1 MLARITD
8 NHFIYVDQIDSNIEN
23 LLYDHFSAR
32 HPNARFVDTNAD
44 WDGFYR
50 KYNRRHQRLA
60 LPFLEE
66 LKEVCRKNR
75 VPFELS
81 DERPVPRHPQPS
93 PESIQLDML
102 SGIEL
107 EPHQVAAIKAACE
120 HEIGIISAPTGAGK
134 TEIMAG
140 IARMYG
146 SPTVIIADQRII
158 IEQIKQ
164 RMELRDVIEEAGLFY
179 GGSTPTGQLIVVG
192 SIQSHATPPK
202 LKKKKPT
209 SRDIAAH
216 DKRKKRAKLFQ
227 ELTKRADILMIDE
240 CDKAVNKQYNN
251 LLRFHFEG
259 RRRFGFSGTPFDKK
273 KPVANL
279 VLRENLGSIISTVGR
294 RELEKIGRII
304 PIKFNMFVY
313 GEDGDPQDKTA
324 FDIAE
329 RQIIVE
335 NDDFHKQVLKIVNA
349 FPDDGTLIL
358 LDTNNIEEL
367 GLALEDTIPG
377 SAFIY
382 GKTGKERRKECIE
395 MFESRTLKTL
405 IGGKILKRGLDLIGG
420 VENLIVIGGGK
431 LWSELDQKVGRAV
444 RNNSRGWARV
454 FSFLF
459 LNNFYLYRHGREQLK
474 ALLSLGYPAKVI
486 FKKKTIDGQQY
497 VKSRF
502 RRPK

>member
-8 NHFIYVDQIDSNIEN
+8 NHFIYIDQIDSSIDN

-32 HPNARFVDTNAD
+32 HPSARFVDTNAD
-44 WDGFYR
+44 WDGYYR

-60 LPFLEE
+60 LPFLKE
-66 LKEVCRKNR
+66 LREVCDEKGI
-75 VPFELS
+75 PFELS
-81 DERPVPRHPQPS
+81 DERPVPRYPKPDPNS
-93 PESIQLDML
+93 LKLNML
-102 SGIEL
+102 HGIEL
-107 EPHQVAAIKAACE
+107 EPHQVVAIKAACE
-120 HEIGIISAPTGAGK
+120 HEMGVVSAPTGAGK

-158 IEQIKQ
+158 IEQIKE
-164 RMELRDVIEEAGLFY
+164 RLELRDVIEEVGLFY
-179 GGSTPTGQLIVVG
+179 GGATPDGQLIVIG

-202 LKKKKPT
+202 PKPKASDKT
-209 SRDIAAH
+209 IMAYL
-216 DKRKKRAKLFQ
+216 KRKERSKQFQ
-227 ELTKRADILMIDE
+227 ELTKKADILMVDE
-240 CDKAVNKQYNN
+240 CDKATNKQYNN
-251 LLRFHFEG
+251 LFRFHFGG
-259 RRRFGFSGTPFDKK
+259 RRRWGFSGTPFDKK

-304 PIKFNMFVY
+304 PVKFFMFAY

-335 NDDFHKQVLKIVNA
+335 NEDFHKQVLKIVEA

-358 LDTNNIEEL
+358 LDTNNIKEL
-367 GLALEDTIPG
+367 GLALEEAIPD

-382 GKTGKERRKECIE
+382 GETSKARRRECLDA
-395 MFESRTLKTL
+395 FQDRTLKRL

-431 LWSELDQKVGRAV
+431 LWSEFDQKVGRAV
-444 RNNSRGWARV
+444 RNNSKGWARV

-486 FKKKTIDGQQY
+486 FKKKTLDGQKY
-497 VKSRF
+497 VNSRF